1 MTPESVM
8 TLGIQAI
15 KVGLMISAPLLLA
28 ALATGL
34 IISILQA
41 ATQINEMTMTFIPK
55 ILMIVGIGVAL
66 GPWMMKIFI
75 EYTRMLFAS
84 IPYVIG

>member
-15 KVGLMISAPLLLA
+15 KLGLMVAGPLLLA

-55 ILMIVGIGVAL
+55 ILVIIGVAVVL
-66 GPWMMKIFI
+66 GPWMMRNFI
-75 EYTRMLFAS
+75 EYTRLTLTN
-84 IPYVIG
+84 IPFVIG

>member
-15 KVGLMISAPLLLA
+15 KLGLMVAGPLLLA

-55 ILMIVGIGVAL
+55 ILVIIGVAVVL
-66 GPWMMKIFI
+66 GPWMMRHFI
-75 EYTRMLFAS
+75 EYTRLTLTN
-84 IPYVIG
+84 IPLVIG